1 MAHLP
6 DGQFGG
12 FSGLMRWCGP
22 FVLVPSKRIEM
33 IKQIFDKIRPN
44 FEENGKLKAFRSVFE
59 GMETFMLVPNTTSR
73 VGVSIHDAIDSK
85 RIMSFV
91 VIALIPALLFGMYN
105 IGYQNA
111 VAAGKLAET
120 GFWSMLIYGFLLVL
134 PKIIV
139 SYLVGLGIEFAVAQW
154 KHEEI
159 QEGYL
164 VTGILIPLIVPVNCP
179 LWMIALAVAFS
190 VIICKEIFGGTGMN
204 IFNPALVARAFL
216 FFSYPTSM
224 SGDQV
229 WVAGEQ
235 VLGFGHNLPDGATMA
250 TPLGEI
256 GAGMQPSA
264 SLSDMVIGLIPG
276 SIGETSVIAIGIG
289 ALILLYTQI
298 ASFRTMIS
306 VFAGGIVVAVLFNMA
321 GLENNV
327 AASMP
332 WYEHIVTGGFCFG
345 AVFMA
350 TDPVT
355 SARTESG
362 KYIYGFLIGALAI
375 LIRVLNPG
383 YPEGMMLAILFMN
396 MFAPLIDYCFVQKN
410 INKRLKRASK

>member
-1 MAHLP
+1 
-6 DGQFGG
+6 
-12 FSGLMRWCGP
+12 
-22 FVLVPSKRIEM
+22 M
-33 IKQIFDKIRPN
+33 IKQFFDKIRPN
-44 FEENGKLKAFRSVFE
+44 FEEGGKLHAFRSVFE
-59 GMETFMLVPNTTSR
+59 GMETFMLVPNTTSK

-111 VAAGKLAET
+111 AAAGKLAET
-120 GFWSMLIYGFLLVL
+120 GFWSMFLYGFLLVL
-134 PKIIV
+134 PKIVV
-139 SYLVGLGIEFAVAQW
+139 SYVVGLGIEFAVAQW
-154 KHEEI
+154 KKEEI

-164 VTGILIPLIVPVNCP
+164 VSGILIPLIVPVNCP
-179 LWMIALAVAFS
+179 LWMLALAVAFS

-204 IFNPALVARAFL
+204 IFNPALIARAFL

-224 SGDQV
+224 SGDKV
-229 WVAGEQ
+229 WVAGKE
-235 VLGFGHNLPDGATMA
+235 VFGLGYNLPDAATMA
-250 TPLGEI
+250 TPLGEV
-256 GAGMQPSA
+256 GAGLQPTA
-264 SLSDMVIGLIPG
+264 SLSDMIVGLIPG
-276 SIGETSVIAIGIG
+276 SIGETSVIAIAIG

-298 ASFRTMIS
+298 ASIRTMTS
-306 VFAGGIVVAVLFNMA
+306 VFVGGVLVAVLFNMA
-321 GLENNV
+321 GMEGHAV
-327 AASMP
+327 ANMP

-355 SARTESG
+355 SSRTEKG
-362 KYIYGFLIGALAI
+362 QYVYGFLIGALAI

-396 MFAPLIDYCFVQKN
+396 MFAPLIDYCVIQRN
-410 INKRLKRASK
+410 INKRMKRVQK